1 MAKKEKAHI
10 IAYQNGLPK
19 GYVKSVSYSRNTFDL
34 TQNKMEAKGY
44 ATASH
49 VQGEID
55 ALTRMGFAYGYTFI
69 YD

>member
-1 MAKKEKAHI
+1 MARKERAHI
-10 IAYQNGLPK
+10 IVCQGGTPI
-19 GYVKSVSYSRNTFDL
+19 GYIKSVSYSRNTFEL

-44 ATASH
+44 VTADYI
-49 VQGEID
+49 QGEID